1 MPPGSAVNIGPLEGG
16 LADQGKIVLARMVA
30 GAITPEQAST
40 IMQALSAQARI
51 VEVDELERRVA
62 ALEIQAPAK

>member
-1 MPPGSAVNIGPLEGG
+1 M
-16 LADQGKIVLARMVA
+16 ADQGKIVLARMVA